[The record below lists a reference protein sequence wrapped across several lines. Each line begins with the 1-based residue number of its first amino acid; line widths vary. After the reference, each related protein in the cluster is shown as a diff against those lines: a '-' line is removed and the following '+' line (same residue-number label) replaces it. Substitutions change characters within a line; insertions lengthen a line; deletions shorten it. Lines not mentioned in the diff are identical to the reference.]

1 MPIYLL
7 GSRTASVDI
16 PDQRVSISISGPV
29 EGATLYADA
38 TDQQNV
44 VQVNPHAILAPAITE
59 QVTVRVEPNDM
70 ATFDHGTIV
79 HLTIRCGSRAESDPV
94 QVRFD
99 PINVSGCGTM
109 ELVSLTPRHGHI
121 SVALRA
127 VPDVPLSP
135 LASMARTAARRI
147 AGSHRSSQGGSL
159 SIAIDTSASMKRAF
173 DDGSVV
179 AAIDAVIGVANTVS
193 IRAVTAMLV
202 GARCIPIEASTA
214 ELAQV
219 VAHTPVRWSAGTRW
233 SLLSDAEHTLV
244 ITDSMKFVDSQQFP
258 AVCVSCDTKF
268 PTPIP
273 VLSAPPDGMDAG
285 QYLSANPTLVD
296 EFAAALLPVLTT

>member
-16 PDQRVSISISGPV
+16 PNQRVSISISGPV

-38 TDQQNV
+38 TDQQKL
-44 VQVNPHAILAPAITE
+44 VQVNPQAILAPAITE
-59 QVTVRVEPNDM
+59 QVTVRVEPNDT

-109 ELVSLTPRHGHI
+109 ELVSLTPRRGRVA
-121 SVALRA
+121 VALRA

-135 LASMARTAARRI
+135 LASMARTAARRS
-147 AGSHRSSQGGSL
+147 AGSHRSPRGGSL
-159 SIAIDTSASMKRAF
+159 SIAVDASASMKRAF

-179 AAIDAVIGVANTVS
+179 AAVDAVIGVANTVG
-193 IRAVTAMLV
+193 IRVVTATLV
-202 GARCIPIEASTA
+202 GARCVPVEASVA

-219 VAHTPVRWSAGTRW
+219 VAHMPIPWSAGTRW

-244 ITDSMKFVDSQQFP
+244 ITDSMNFVSSQEFP
-258 AVCVSCDTKF
+258 AVYVSHDTKL
-268 PTPIP
+268 PATGP
-273 VLSAPPDGMDAG
+273 VLSVPPDGMDAG
-285 QYLSANPTLVD
+285 RYLSANPTLVD
-296 EFAAALLPVLTT
+296 EFAAALLPALM

>member
-16 PDQRVSISISGPV
+16 PNQRVSISISGPV

-44 VQVNPHAILAPAITE
+44 VQVNPHAILAPSITE

-79 HLTIRCGSRAESDPV
+79 HLTLRCGSPTESDPV

-109 ELVSLTPRHGHI
+109 ELVSLTPHRGHI
-121 SVALRA
+121 AVALRA

-147 AGSHRSSQGGSL
+147 PGSRRSPRGGSL
-159 SIAIDTSASMKRAF
+159 SIAVDTSASMKRAF
-173 DDGSVV
+173 DDGSVP
-179 AAIDAVIGVANTVS
+179 AAIDAVIGVANTLS
-193 IRAVTAMLV
+193 IRTVTAMLV
-202 GARCIPIEASTA
+202 GARCIPIQAATA

-233 SLLSDAEHTLV
+233 SLLSDTEHTLV
-244 ITDSMKFVDSQQFP
+244 ITDSMNFVDSQQSP
-258 AVCVSCDTKF
+258 AVCVSYDTKL
-268 PTPIP
+268 PATGP
-273 VLSAPPDGMDAG
+273 VLGVPPDGMDAG

-296 EFAAALLPVLTT
+296 EFAAALLPVLT